1 MPTIELVNLKYA
13 HKTSRMKGLFSHTL
27 IDAVNEAL
35 VNKEQVLLFQNRRGF
50 SPSVSCQLCG
60 WRAEYPNCDI
70 TLTYH
75 KYFDETRCH

>member
-1 MPTIELVNLKYA
+1 MDYRQFKSDFEA
-13 HKTSRMKGLFSHTL
+13 SGLTQKAF
-27 IDAVNEAL
+27 
-35 VNKEQVLLFQNRRGF
+35 G
-50 SPSVSCQLCG
+50 CG